1 MAEKNGYRQYSII
14 LCISSMFAVFLVV
27 CLQIS
32 AHNFSVQGTL
42 RLLTQEVRKMTA
54 NKQAAKLLS

>member
-1 MAEKNGYRQYSII
+1 MDTDNIQ
-14 LCISSMFAVFLVV
+14 LPPCISSMFAVFLVA
-27 CLQIS
+27 CLLIS

-42 RLLTQEVRKMTA
+42 RLLVQEVKKMTA

>member
-1 MAEKNGYRQYSII
+1 
-14 LCISSMFAVFLVV
+14 MFAVFLVV